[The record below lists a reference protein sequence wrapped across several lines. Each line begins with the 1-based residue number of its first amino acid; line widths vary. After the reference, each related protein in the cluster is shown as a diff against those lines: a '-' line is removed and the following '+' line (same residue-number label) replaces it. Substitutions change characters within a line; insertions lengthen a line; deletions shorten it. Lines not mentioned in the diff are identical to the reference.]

1 MLNAYPSHL
10 QCLPSPW
17 SSCHRRITV
26 YIGAMLCNVMLHY
39 PYGPDCTR
47 EDAVIPAAVAI
58 SALAVDGARRRFETL
73 APSRSRD
80 LHRRAAADAV
90 SGREAPNPYT
100 SPLCDYQATLQGTLL
115 IMYATQCSTVGSLGI
130 DVPHQGG
137 ILATLQGT
145 LLVMYAAH
153 RSTVGHLR
161 INLPPRRVNRR
172 PPPVY
177 IPVRNSTAPL
187 KFSGLCASHREIKV
201 SSVRGEPRFG
211 SFSNFSL
218 AGENSIS
225 GIPSLSRRSKMRPR
239 SSVVPLA
246 SKSSFSYPEMT
257 CKPKWWWR
265 TLACIPYL
273 LPLHNIWSYADVVYH
288 LHPLLQN
295 YEFLVNPF
303 LDTIALMPSW
313 LTYALFMGI
322 YYFVVRRNELPH
334 FLRFHIAMAMLFDT
348 GIQIMGTVCT
358 WMPNTVYRGSL
369 MVHFWLALAFLQMYT
384 VLDCMRCALSGMYSE
399 VPFLSES
406 AYIHTDLKLF

>member
-1 MLNAYPSHL
+1 
-10 QCLPSPW
+10 
-17 SSCHRRITV
+17 
-26 YIGAMLCNVMLHY
+26 
-39 PYGPDCTR
+39 
-47 EDAVIPAAVAI
+47 
-58 SALAVDGARRRFETL
+58 
-73 APSRSRD
+73 
-80 LHRRAAADAV
+80 
-90 SGREAPNPYT
+90 
-100 SPLCDYQATLQGTLL
+100 
-115 IMYATQCSTVGSLGI
+115 MYATQCSTVGSLGI

-177 IPVRNSTAPL
+177 IPVRNSTEPV

-322 YYFVVRRNELPH
+322 YYLVVRRNELPH

-369 MVHFWLALAFLQMYT
+369 MVHFWLTLAFLQMYT